1 MARCTLGVTKHNRT
15 VYAENIKRISKKV
28 GLSAGRSKPNREDAH
43 CIQTPD
49 GRTRLRDVA

>member
-28 GLSAGRSKPNREDAH
+28 GPERGRSKPNREDAH